1 MPQTK
6 IDYSKTIIYKIQH
19 IENLELLYVGHTT
32 NYEKRKSQHKCNS
45 KSVNQTLK
53 LYLTIRKNGGW
64 DMFKMTPVKE
74 IACTGRYTALIE
86 EDKVMTELKSTLN
99 TIRSA
104 ISVEERKR
112 LNREKGKTDKQKKI
126 NREKYHANMDK
137 VRAQR
142 RETDLKFEALYGKA
156 I

>member
-1 MPQTK
+1 MSQTK
-6 IDYSKTIIYKIQH
+6 VDYSKTIIYKIQH
-19 IENLELLYVGHTT
+19 IENIELLYIGHTT
-32 NYEKRKSQHKCNS
+32 NYDKRKSQHKINS
-45 KSVNQTLK
+45 KNEKKTIK
-53 LYLTIRKNGGW
+53 LYSTIRENGGW

-74 IACTGRYTALIE
+74 VACTGRYTALME
-86 EDKVMTELKSTLN
+86 EDKVIMELKPALN

-104 ISVEERKR
+104 VDVE
-112 LNREKGKTDKQKKI
+112 DKKKI

-142 RETDLKFEALYGKA
+142 LENDLKFEALYGKA

>member
-74 IACTGRYTALIE
+74 VVCTSKYDALTE
-86 EDKVMTELKSTLN
+86 EDKMMTELKATLN
-99 TIRSA
+99 IYRA
-104 ISVEERKR
+104 VGKNDEKHKR
-112 LNREKGKTDKQKKI
+112 E
-126 NREKYHANMDK
+126 REKYHANMDK